1 MTIEYA
7 AAALAAYMDDLGI
20 DATIGHTVEA
30 KPGEES
36 KLYIYRKRMLCPPVI
51 KGLEVTGWHG
61 FKVKTAH
68 IGSVQ
73 IKTK

>member
-7 AAALAAYMDDLGI
+7 AAALTTYLEELGI
-20 DATIGHTVEA
+20 DATVGYTVDA

-51 KGLEVTGWHG
+51 KGLEATGWHG
-61 FKVKTAH
+61 FSVKTTY
-68 IGSVQ
+68 IGTVQ